1 MEQTVIFEEK
11 VSLSPLDIRAE
22 ITSFD
27 DILLKK
33 LKASLEGRCS
43 KHGFVLRDSLQVV
56 SRSLGM
62 FEKGCFTGDAIFWIK
77 AQGRV
82 YNPPEGFQI
91 EGEVIRKNKM
101 GLYMLVEDA
110 IRIMVPRD
118 LHIGSVDFDKVEMG
132 DRILVEIKK
141 SRFQINDSHILSIGQ
156 FIRKVGGPARAGA
169 AAALAAA
176 LPVVP
181 VLEGEEEG
189 DLEGEQE
196 TEEEAVEEEGGA
208 EASGSSAAGGP
219 PGAVVEAAAEESEE
233 EEEGEEEEG
242 EE

>member
-11 VSLSPLDIRAE
+11 VSLTPMDIRAE
-22 ITSFD
+22 IISFD

-33 LKASLEGRCS
+33 LKASLEARCS
-43 KHGFVLRDSLQVV
+43 KHGFVLRDSLQIV

-62 FEKGCFTGDAIFWIK
+62 FEKGRFTGDAIFWIK

-101 GLYMLVEDA
+101 GLYMIVEDA

-156 FIRKVGGPARAGA
+156 FLRKVGGPARAGA
-169 AAALAAA
+169 AAT

-189 DLEGEQE
+189 ELEGEEE
-196 TEEEAVEEEGGA
+196 TEGEAIEEEGGA

-219 PGAVVEAAAEESEE
+219 PGAVVAGGAEESEE
-233 EEEGEEEEG
+233 EEDDEEGEGEE
-242 EE
+242 

>member
-11 VSLSPLDIRAE
+11 VSLTPMDIRAE

-33 LKASLEGRCS
+33 LKASLEARCS
-43 KHGFVLRDSLQVV
+43 KHGFVLRDSLQIV

-62 FEKGCFTGDAIFWIK
+62 FEKGRFTGDAIFWIK

-101 GLYMLVEDA
+101 GLYLIVEDA

-156 FIRKVGGPARAGA
+156 FLRKVGGPARAGA
-169 AAALAAA
+169 AAAL
-176 LPVVP
+176 PVVP
-181 VLEGEEEG
+181 VLEGELEG
-189 DLEGEQE
+189 DLQGEGEDG
-196 TEEEAVEEEGGA
+196 EEEAVEDAGGA

-219 PGAVVEAAAEESEE
+219 PGALVAGGAEESEE
-233 EEEGEEEEG
+233 EEDNEEEEG